1 MTRLAIAA
9 CLFLSSAAA
18 VSAQTPAPPSNVIVT
33 QGEATLKRPADRAW
47 LTVSTEARDP
57 NAASARKRNA
67 EAMTTLQATLKDA
80 GVPSEAIRTAAI
92 SVSPEFD
99 YNNGRS
105 TLRGYVARNQIE
117 VRVDNLDRLAEII
130 DAVNAPKTI
139 AVSVNG
145 PRFDLKDERSARN
158 EALRAAVED
167 AMSRAQA
174 IAAGAKRSLGAIV
187 RIDES
192 GSGATPPPPMPM
204 MMRVQTGSA
213 PEPSTPIAPGEI
225 EIQAQVR
232 VTFEMAK

>member
-1 MTRLAIAA
+1 MTRLAMTASLLIAG
-9 CLFLSSAAA
+9 AATGF
-18 VSAQTPAPPSNVIVT
+18 AQAPVQPSNVIVT

-47 LTVSTEARDP
+47 LTIATEARDA
-57 NAASARKRNA
+57 NAANARKRNA
-67 EAMTTLQATLKDA
+67 EAMTTVQATLKNA
-80 GVPSEAIRTAAI
+80 GVPSEAIRTAAV
-92 SVSPEFD
+92 SVSPEFE

-117 VRVDNLDRLAEII
+117 VRVDNLDRLADVI

-174 IAAGAKRSLGAIV
+174 IAAGAKRALGAIV

-192 GSGATPPPPMPM
+192 ASGATPPPPMPM
-204 MMRVQTGSA
+204 MMRVQSGSA

-225 EIQAQVR
+225 EVQAQVR